1 MKTSSVVIVLLLAG
15 ANTNSAAE
23 AVTPSPW
30 KFDGSLYVLLLGM
43 SGQTTVVGNTLDV
56 DVEVRNFLKYLELGA
71 GGRGRV
77 EYERWSLALDAYY
90 FRLGAKDSRGTAE
103 GSQWMVEPT
112 AGMRVDRSFE
122 VIAGARYNS
131 LSLDLRGDYGYFP
144 SGRVN
149 IWDPVVGGN
158 ASVRVLDDRLSI
170 ALRADIGGF
179 GIGSNFTWQLFPRAI
194 WHITEWG
201 SAELGYRFLSIDY
214 DRGSGDTAF
223 HYDVLTHGLELGAGL
238 SF

>member
-1 MKTSSVVIVLLLAG
+1 MKTSVVVLLLLTSANAG
-15 ANTNSAAE
+15 AAAE
-23 AVTPSPW
+23 AVKASPW
-30 KFDGSLYVLLLGM
+30 KVDASLYVLLLGM
-43 SGQTTVVGNTLDV
+43 SGQTSVGGNTLDV

-71 GGRGRV
+71 GGRARV

-90 FRLGAKDSRGTAE
+90 FRLGVTDSRGTAE

-112 AGMRVDRSFE
+112 AGMRIDRFFE

-158 ASVRVLDDRLSI
+158 ASVRVLDDRLSL

-179 GIGSNFTWQLFPRAI
+179 GIGSDFTWQLFPRAI
-194 WHITEWG
+194 WHVTEWG

-214 DRGSGDTAF
+214 ERGSGDTAF
-223 HYDVLTHGLELGAGL
+223 SYDVLTHGLEIGVGVN
-238 SF
+238 F